1 MTQNNENVIGIPRA
15 MSFYHNY
22 PFYYGFFTALGIKI
36 VLSDVTTKQ
45 TLSRGSALVVTE
57 TCLPIKIYVGHILN
71 LLDKGIDKILVPS
84 IQSVAYKI
92 YNCSKIRG
100 LPDLIRNVVKQ
111 DFTMVEAT
119 LDKSEKNHG
128 LYDFLKEMA
137 APFGITDE
145 KKIKEASKA
154 GWRTYNNFHIMSKSG
169 MSYKKAI
176 NYALQGK
183 VFIERSTKEYPISI
197 ALVAHGYNI
206 YDDRASMKIIDKLES
221 MDVKVYT
228 ALQLSQ
234 EQTLEGINTLGEK
247 LYWANEYEMTGTA
260 GHYMKDNKI
269 DGLIALNA
277 FGCGPDSL
285 MIERIIRKAKQFN
298 KPILHLTIDEQTGEA
313 GFITRLEAFVDM
325 LFRKKRATIINK
337 IDIQGQSEYIPN
349 TNFIETK

>member
-128 LYDFLKEMA
+128 LYDFLKEMV

-183 VFIERSTKEYPISI
+183 VFIESSTKEYPISI

>member
-154 GWRTYNNFHIMSKSG
+154 GWRAYNNFHIMSKSG

-183 VFIERSTKEYPISI
+183 VFIESSTKEYPISI